1 MFIEEK
7 KELSMARHGV
17 SGLILL
23 PLLAWFLIS
32 LFYIISDPIGYLPVF
47 FYSPINA
54 IFGIFFIV
62 IILYHLNFDVKYV
75 IENST
80 SLNQNLKNILML
92 CFDFL
97 SIVVSVTV
105 VLSLMQLHFM
115 GIFIA

>member
-47 FYSPINA
+47 FYSPVNA

-62 IILYHLNFDVKYV
+62 IILYHLNFDVKYI
-75 IENST
+75 IEIFNALHKGNIS
-80 SLNQNLKNILML
+80 SYILFFRYNLL
-92 CFDFL
+92 
-97 SIVVSVTV
+97 
-105 VLSLMQLHFM
+105 
-115 GIFIA
+115 